1 MYNYPVTEKIV
12 FYFLNMDKY
21 VIFFPAVGEA
31 IANGHHWYVSR
42 NFLQSVVA
50 ICFLLPLC
58 LPKHMGVLSY
68 TR

>member
-1 MYNYPVTEKIV
+1 MLSHYCLIV
-12 FYFLNMDKY
+12 
-21 VIFFPAVGEA
+21 ISVGEA
-31 IANGHHWYVSR
+31 VASGDHWYIKR

-58 LPKHMGVLSY
+58 LPKNMGILSY